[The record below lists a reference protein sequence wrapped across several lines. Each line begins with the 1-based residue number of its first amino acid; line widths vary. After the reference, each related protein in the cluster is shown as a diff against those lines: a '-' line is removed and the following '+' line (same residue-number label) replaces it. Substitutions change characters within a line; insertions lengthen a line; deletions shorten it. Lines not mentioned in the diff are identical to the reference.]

1 MARKKNGPVIKKGLD
16 EWMATYSDMVTL
28 LFCFFV
34 LLYASSSQDETKFQ
48 YIAQAFAT
56 GGDFINT
63 VVGPRDNVLPTE
75 SSEGN
80 SDLPPINSGQGSGTT
95 TQMGAGDQANTF
107 EDLYNWVAAA
117 ADQSDLSESIS
128 VEGNEK
134 TLRISFQNDV
144 LFDPDTATLKAS
156 GRAALDLLTAP
167 LRLANP
173 LIKKVEIQ
181 GHTAAGGT
189 SPVNDWDLSSVRA
202 STVVNYI
209 DSKAVVDSDKFVSEG
224 YAQYDP
230 IDPLEPAK
238 NRRVEIT
245 ITRNDMLDEE
255 TDVLL
260 GILQFDYNTHL
271 DRVNLDGKPIDP
283 IDPVN
288 DSVIQSVL
296 DRLDEKYS
304 GDSSDEGNGAGG
316 GNGSSGDNGGSGT
329 GGGGQIGPSAKDDL
343 LTIPDDAYAETAE
356 DGSAITTVPE
366 ETTEAAEETTE
377 AGS

>member
-16 EWMATYSDMVTL
+16 QWMATYSDMVTL

-63 VVGPRDNVLPTE
+63 VVGPRNNIIPPENTQ
-75 SSEGN
+75 GN
-80 SDLPPINSGQGSGTT
+80 SDLPPVSAGQGSGATS
-95 TQMGAGDQANTF
+95 QMGAGDQANTF

-117 ADQSDLSESIS
+117 VDQSDMRESVS
-128 VEGNEK
+128 VEGNEN
-134 TLRISFQNDV
+134 TIRISFQNDV
-144 LFDPDTATLKAS
+144 LFDPDTAVLKAS
-156 GRAALDLLTAP
+156 GRAALDLLSPP
-167 LRLANP
+167 LRLANM
-173 LIKKVEIQ
+173 LIKRVEVQ

-189 SPVNDWDLSSVRA
+189 SPVNDWDLSSIRA

-209 DSKAVVDSDKFVSEG
+209 DSKGVVDSDKFVSEG

-230 IDPLEPAK
+230 IDPLNPAR

-245 ITRNDMLDEE
+245 ITRNDILDEE

-271 DRVNLDGKPIDP
+271 DRVNLDGIPIDP

-296 DRLDEKYS
+296 NRLDEKYS
-304 GDSSDEGNGAGG
+304 GDGGEDGGTGSGNG
-316 GNGSSGDNGGSGT
+316 GT
-329 GGGGQIGPSAKDDL
+329 GGGNSAASGDNGQIGPSAKDDL
-343 LTIPDDAYAETAE
+343 SSISDDAYAETDA
-356 DGSAITTVPE
+356 DGIAVTTVPE
-366 ETTEAAEETTE
+366 EIDEATEETT
-377 AGS
+377 